1 MSEEAINK
9 RNEMFREVHP
19 AGPTTHEESFV
30 IVGEDIKNDAF
41 KATWGGKTPAD
52 VQKEN
57 DQTVNAL
64 FDQASKEN
72 DIGSVFEKREKNVVS
87 DEDFERTYGMTKE
100 EAYERSLDYIN
111 KMAEKEKINKE
122 KEIGRVFEK
131 DEKEL
136 EKKAL
141 TSDNTKSMVETGGVF
156 EKQDKLDEQPRF
168 SETPNKRL
176 DNIDWDAFYDESD
189 TMDPKQ
195 PHLSRQ
201 PTKFEDVKVYY
212 HDTKDTVTGVK
223 GLDPKDIDDL
233 KKQIDKLE
241 VEKKD
246 GPTMSGPTT
255 HSTFGDLK

>member
-19 AGPTTHEESFV
+19 AGPATHEKTFVTVDESV
-30 IVGEDIKNDAF
+30 YNGAF
-41 KATWGGKTPAD
+41 TATQGKTLAD
-52 VQKEN
+52 VQREN
-57 DQTVNAL
+57 ERTVNDL
-64 FDQASKEN
+64 FKPQEK
-72 DIGSVFEKREKNVVS
+72 IGKVFEESGKRL
-87 DEDFERTYGMTKE
+87 E
-100 EAYERSLDYIN
+100 E
-111 KMAEKEKINKE
+111 
-122 KEIGRVFEK
+122 
-131 DEKEL
+131 
-136 EKKAL
+136 KAL
-141 TSDNTKSMVETGGVF
+141 TSDNAKSMVNASGVF

-168 SETPNKRL
+168 SETPNKGL
-176 DNIDWDAFYDESD
+176 GNINWDAFYDESD
-189 TMDPKQ
+189 TMDPNQ

-201 PTKFEDVKVYY
+201 PTRFEDVKVYY

>member
-19 AGPTTHEESFV
+19 AGPATHEKTFVTVDESV
-30 IVGEDIKNDAF
+30 YNGAF
-41 KATWGGKTPAD
+41 TATQGKTLAD
-52 VQKEN
+52 VQREN
-57 DQTVNAL
+57 EKTVNDL
-64 FDQASKEN
+64 FKPQEK
-72 DIGSVFEKREKNVVS
+72 IGKVFEPSGEKL
-87 DEDFERTYGMTKE
+87 E
-100 EAYERSLDYIN
+100 
-111 KMAEKEKINKE
+111 
-122 KEIGRVFEK
+122 
-131 DEKEL
+131 

-141 TSDNTKSMVETGGVF
+141 TRDSVKSMVDAGGVF

-176 DNIDWDAFYDESD
+176 GNIDWEAFYDESD
-189 TMDPKQ
+189 TMDPNQ
-195 PHLSRQ
+195 PHLSRE
-201 PTKFEDVKVYY
+201 PTRFEDVKVYY
-212 HDTKDTVTGVK
+212 QDTKDTVTGVK

-255 HSTFGDLK
+255 HSSFGDLK

>member
-1 MSEEAINK
+1 MSKETVEKWNDAFE
-9 RNEMFREVHP
+9 RVYP
-19 AGPTTHEESFV
+19 GPTQRASSIRV
-30 IVGEDIKNDAF
+30 DVGDEAF
-41 KATWGGKTPAD
+41 KATWGGKTLAD
-52 VQKEN
+52 VQREN
-57 DQTVNAL
+57 EGTVNKL
-64 FDQASKEN
+64 FKEPQ
-72 DIGSVFEKREKNVVS
+72 
-87 DEDFERTYGMTKE
+87 
-100 EAYERSLDYIN
+100 
-111 KMAEKEKINKE
+111 
-122 KEIGRVFEK
+122 EIGRVFEPSG
-131 DEKEL
+131 EKLE

-141 TSDNTKSMVETGGVF
+141 TRDSVKSMVDAGGVF

-201 PTKFEDVKVYY
+201 PTRFEDVKVYY

>member
-1 MSEEAINK
+1 MDSVMSKETVEKWNDAFE
-9 RNEMFREVHP
+9 RVYP
-19 AGPTTHEESFV
+19 GPTQRASSIRV
-30 IVGEDIKNDAF
+30 DVGDEAF
-41 KATWGGKTPAD
+41 KATWGGKTLAD
-52 VQKEN
+52 VQREN
-57 DQTVNAL
+57 EKTVNDL
-64 FDQASKEN
+64 FKPQEK
-72 DIGSVFEKREKNVVS
+72 IGKVFEPSGEKL
-87 DEDFERTYGMTKE
+87 E
-100 EAYERSLDYIN
+100 
-111 KMAEKEKINKE
+111 
-122 KEIGRVFEK
+122 
-131 DEKEL
+131 

-141 TSDNTKSMVETGGVF
+141 TRDSVKSMVDAGGVF

-176 DNIDWDAFYDESD
+176 GNIDWEAFYDESD
-189 TMDPKQ
+189 TMDPNQ

-201 PTKFEDVKVYY
+201 PTRFEDVKVYY

-255 HSTFGDLK
+255 HSSFGDLK

>member
-19 AGPTTHEESFV
+19 AGPATHEKTFVTVDESV
-30 IVGEDIKNDAF
+30 YNGAF
-41 KATWGGKTPAD
+41 TATQGKTLAD
-52 VQKEN
+52 VQREN
-57 DQTVNAL
+57 EKTVNDL
-64 FDQASKEN
+64 FKPQEK
-72 DIGSVFEKREKNVVS
+72 IGKVFEPSGEKL
-87 DEDFERTYGMTKE
+87 E
-100 EAYERSLDYIN
+100 
-111 KMAEKEKINKE
+111 
-122 KEIGRVFEK
+122 
-131 DEKEL
+131 

-141 TSDNTKSMVETGGVF
+141 TRDSVKSMVDAGGVF

-176 DNIDWDAFYDESD
+176 GNIDWEAFYDESD

-201 PTKFEDVKVYY
+201 PTKFEDLKIEY
-212 HDTKDTVTGVK
+212 HDTKDTATGVK

>member
-1 MSEEAINK
+1 MSKETVEKWNDAFE
-9 RNEMFREVHP
+9 RVYP
-19 AGPTTHEESFV
+19 GPTQRASSIRV
-30 IVGEDIKNDAF
+30 DVGDEAF
-41 KATWGGKTPAD
+41 KATWGGKTLAD
-52 VQKEN
+52 VQREN
-57 DQTVNAL
+57 EGTVNKL
-64 FDQASKEN
+64 F
-72 DIGSVFEKREKNVVS
+72 
-87 DEDFERTYGMTKE
+87 E
-100 EAYERSLDYIN
+100 EPQ
-111 KMAEKEKINKE
+111 
-122 KEIGRVFEK
+122 EIGRVFEPSG
-131 DEKEL
+131 EKLE

-141 TSDNTKSMVETGGVF
+141 TRDSVKSMVDAGGVF

-189 TMDPKQ
+189 TMDSKQ
-195 PHLSRQ
+195 PFFSRQ

-212 HDTKDTVTGVK
+212 HNTKDTVAGVK

-246 GPTMSGPTT
+246 GPTMSGPLT